1 VDAEIIRDLFRDF
14 GPVDVR
20 RMFGGVGV
28 FVDGQMIA
36 LVTSDDVIYLKAD
49 GETVPAFEKEGLAP
63 FSYATK
69 NGEHTLTSYW
79 RMPDRLYDDPEE
91 LARWA
96 RDAHA
101 VALRKAAA
109 KPRPRP
115 AKLRPAKPRPA
126 KRELG
131 AAKRALRPAKRVL
144 RPAKRAK
151 KKH

>member
-1 VDAEIIRDLFRDF
+1 MDGETIEELFREF
-14 GPVDVR
+14 GPVNVR

-28 FVDGQMIA
+28 FVDGLMIA
-36 LVTSDDVIYLKAD
+36 LVTSEDVIYLKAD
-49 GETVPAFEKEGLAP
+49 GETTAAFEQEGLSP

-109 KPRPRP
+109 KPRAR
-115 AKLRPAKPRPA
+115 AGKPRPA

-131 AAKRALRPAKRVL
+131 RAKRLKI
-144 RPAKRAK
+144 
-151 KKH
+151 KH